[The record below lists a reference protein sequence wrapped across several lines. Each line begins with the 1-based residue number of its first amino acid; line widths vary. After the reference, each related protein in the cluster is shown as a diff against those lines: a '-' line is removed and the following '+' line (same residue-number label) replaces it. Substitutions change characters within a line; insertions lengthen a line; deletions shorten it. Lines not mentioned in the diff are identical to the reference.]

1 MRGFVNLKCCSVCT
15 EHITWS
21 RASLAQ
27 SLGWNHIFTAA
38 LSMILNEKTVN
49 AYTFESHLTETIN
62 LTHVVKLHQCKMR
75 CIVTGICILP
85 GLIYITG
92 ITVNRTIYQYCVFL
106 STQIFSQRISLWSGN
121 KLKRFP
127 SWNYCKA
134 PISGLNTASNVK
146 VEMFRELNERLK

>member
-1 MRGFVNLKCCSVCT
+1 MNLKCCSVCT

-21 RASLAQ
+21 RASFAQ

-49 AYTFESHLTETIN
+49 AYTFESHLTETIK
-62 LTHVVKLHQCKMR
+62 LTHVVKLHQYKMC

-106 STQIFSQRISLWSGN
+106 STQIFSQIISLWSGN

-146 VEMFRELNERLK
+146 VEMFRELNEQLK